1 MFKYALI
8 GRLAAVLTIVV
19 IAGGSPRGVIAEKMV
34 LPIGTADEDSP
45 FGVQDLARYDPQM
58 ADLGMVWARIS
69 GEAGLVWDADEP
81 QPGKYD
87 FRRLDAVIDS
97 FTSHDVHLLAT
108 ILCYNRWDQGPLAES
123 TGPAKYGLPKHI
135 SAYIDYL
142 KTAAKRYPQID
153 YYQIEN
159 EPTNEWSDTPENFAI
174 LIKVSALAISEVRP
188 QAKIVLAGAA
198 SPESFFKFYVPML
211 KELKRLSDAS
221 DVPYIHCADMHWSGQ
236 FEYRDKS
243 QGNYRTETFPSAGF
257 DLKWV
262 VQAMRQELE
271 NADFANVPIWI
282 TEMSDYSG
290 KPREPNYLYQSE
302 QEHAIEV
309 LKRYIFPLSIGV
321 QKVFW
326 VGINEHHN
334 WGNSGINNYWDNTGL
349 VNNPQNDGR
358 FHKKLSYYTYKK
370 MVEILKHSD
379 WDHIDIIQG
388 SGNVFICKF
397 GAQTGP
403 IYVAWND
410 SDVPDTAH
418 IALGQNIR
426 KVKITKAVPPC
437 RSGKEVIDFRTAFET
452 EIRKVNGGRIRIV
465 LNQIPVF
472 VEVNER

>member
-1 MFKYALI
+1 MSKQRLAGL
-8 GRLAAVLTIVV
+8 LAAVLAMMAVA
-19 IAGGSPRGVIAEKMV
+19 AGSQKGVAAEKMV
-34 LPIGTADEDSP
+34 FPIGTSDEDSP
-45 FGVQDLARYDPQM
+45 FGVQDLTRYDPDM

-81 QPGKYD
+81 EPGRYD
-87 FRRLDAVIDS
+87 FRRPDAVIDS
-97 FTSHDVHLLAT
+97 FTSHNVRLLAT
-108 ILCYNRWDQGPLAES
+108 ILCYNRWDQGPAPAG
-123 TGPAKYGLPKHI
+123 TGPVTYGLPNNM
-135 SAYIDYL
+135 SAYTDYL
-142 KTAAKRYPQID
+142 KTAVKRYPQIGF
-153 YYQIEN
+153 YQIEN
-159 EPTNEWSDTPENFAI
+159 EPTNKWSGTPEEFAT
-174 LIKVSALAISEVRP
+174 LVKVSSLAIRAVNP

-211 KELKRLSDAS
+211 KELKRIKDAS
-221 DVPYIHCADMHWSGQ
+221 DEPYLHIADMHWSGQ

-262 VQAMRQELE
+262 VQEMRRELE
-271 NADFANVPIWI
+271 NADFTNVPIWI

-309 LKRYIFPLSIGV
+309 LKRYIFSLSIGV
-321 QKVFW
+321 AKVFW

-370 MVEILKHSD
+370 MVEIMKHSD

-388 SGNVFICKF
+388 SDNVFICKF
-397 GAQTGP
+397 DAQTGP
-403 IYVAWND
+403 VYVAWND
-410 SDVPDTAH
+410 SDVPDSAH
-418 IALGQNIR
+418 IFLGENIR
-426 KVKITKAVPPC
+426 KVKITTAVPQC
-437 RSGKEVIDFRTAFET
+437 LSGKDVIDFRTAFKT
-452 EIRKVNGGRIRIV
+452 EIRKVNAGRIRIV
-465 LNQIPVF
+465 LNKIPVF